1 MGIWSMTRQE
11 RIARAYVEARQQSR
25 AALQNGDRDA
35 AAWLAAEA
43 HRLARIIAAGS
54 KGAQA

>member
-1 MGIWSMTRQE
+1 MTRQE
-11 RIARAYVEARQQSR
+11 RIARLYAESRQEAR
-25 AALQNGDRDA
+25 AALAAGDRDA
-35 AAWLAAEA
+35 AAWLAAES

>member
-1 MGIWSMTRQE
+1 MTRQE
-11 RIARAYVEARQQSR
+11 RIARSLAEARQQSR

-54 KGAQA
+54 KGSQA

>member
-1 MGIWSMTRQE
+1 MTRLE
-11 RIARAYVEARQQSR
+11 RIAREYAAARQQSR

-35 AAWLAAEA
+35 AAWLATEA

-54 KGAQA
+54 KGANA